1 VIGVF
6 RISFACVMLAMQ
18 SHAQAANANDG
29 DVHLGVASCA
39 TGVCH
44 GKLTPQKDK
53 NVWLN
58 EYRVWSAEDRHARA
72 YQTLLTAKSKQIAD
86 NLGIASAQTSDLCLN
101 CHADNVKQNQRGP
114 KFQLTDGI
122 QCEACHGGAARW
134 IESHAETAATHAN
147 NLSKG
152 MYPTEKPSARAELCI
167 SCHVGADDRFATH
180 RIMGAGHPRLSF
192 ELDAFST
199 NQPAHYSVDEDYL
212 RRKGHI
218 EGFNLWLTG
227 QLASAQRFVTLSS
240 GHWFRGTETMYP
252 ELAFYDCH
260 GCHHQM
266 DDVRWNRRF
275 AGPGAE
281 PGTLRLQTDHLLM
294 LQATSEVL
302 DPGEVNGLANAA
314 NGFVRAGLRN
324 DAAVGDAGKSLLK
337 WIAGHQDWA
346 GRTFTKAQVAEV
358 RRSLVRYA
366 ADGRMGDFA
375 AAEQTFLGIESLSLY
390 LGDANRVRGSLD
402 ALFKTVEDDATFSP
416 AKFSAAAKNLQG
428 SL

>member
-1 VIGVF
+1 
-6 RISFACVMLAMQ
+6 
-18 SHAQAANANDG
+18 
-29 DVHLGVASCA
+29 
-39 TGVCH
+39 
-44 GKLTPQKDK
+44 
-53 NVWLN
+53 
-58 EYRVWSAEDRHARA
+58 
-72 YQTLLTAKSKQIAD
+72 
-86 NLGIASAQTSDLCLN
+86 
-101 CHADNVKQNQRGP
+101 
-114 KFQLTDGI
+114 
-122 QCEACHGGAARW
+122 
-134 IESHAETAATHAN
+134 
-147 NLSKG
+147 
-152 MYPTEKPSARAELCI
+152 
-167 SCHVGADDRFATH
+167 
-180 RIMGAGHPRLSF
+180 
-192 ELDAFST
+192 
-199 NQPAHYSVDEDYL
+199 
-212 RRKGHI
+212 
-218 EGFNLWLTG
+218 
-227 QLASAQRFVTLSS
+227 
-240 GHWFRGTETMYP
+240 
-252 ELAFYDCH
+252 
-260 GCHHQM
+260 
-266 DDVRWNRRF
+266 
-275 AGPGAE
+275 
-281 PGTLRLQTDHLLM
+281 M